1 MNDIFM
7 DRKEFKPEIKPEEL
21 DYDFNIWK
29 NYFYSKNVDLSK
41 LKLSNIGIYSITKP
55 YYAQLT
61 SSIIKKYF
69 NNMDNIII
77 TDANGNMGGN
87 TINFANNFKK
97 VNAVEILKLHYDI
110 LENNIKVYNLDHK
123 VNFYH
128 KDYLDIMFKL
138 KQDVIYID
146 APWGGKDYKNKN
158 KIDLFLDNVNLIHIT
173 NKLINNAKLI
183 VLKLPLNFN
192 LNKFYETS
200 LFTKLNLYKIKNSY
214 KKIKYYLLFLS

>member
-1 MNDIFM
+1 M